1 MKTNPKSLLKYFLY
15 LNIIFLLI
23 YILFLKN
30 HLLEKIKLT
39 QEEPN
44 YIFYFGIF
52 NNLEIAI
59 TCFLIFLIAVLL
71 FWNKIKK
78 LIISITD
85 FNKLFL
91 CLLIA
96 VIFLKILLLVFVQTI
111 PFSDAELYLNLAKR
125 LYETGSYLN
134 NSGDY
139 SVYFPVGYPFI
150 LSIFLRVYSD
160 AVLVGKIFNIIIFS
174 GTLIILYSLFKSKLN
189 KNQLVIFLL
198 TFAFLP
204 NNFFSSNVL
213 MTDYLFL
220 FMVWLIL
227 FIVLREKI
235 RFFHLIIIGILIGL
249 TAYIRPLALAFPLL
263 FLLYFIKLDK
273 KSAILK
279 FGIIAIFMFLTILPW
294 TLRNYNLF
302 DSIILVSANTG
313 TNFLIGNHPNANGG
327 YNFDTAS
334 FPSAKTEVAEDKMA
348 FRKGLDDI
356 WNNPVKSIL
365 RIPVKIF
372 RAYYRFDSSFIWTFK
387 KTDNQIP
394 DIILSIFF
402 YFSNVLF
409 FLILFFN
416 LFYVLKN
423 GIKINLKFNYLLA
436 LFYGYTLLL
445 IIVFFGSDRFII
457 PVIPIHIFLFAKYF
471 FNGKENYEFA

>member
-1 MKTNPKSLLKYFLY
+1 MKNY
-15 LNIIFLLI
+15 
-23 YILFLKN
+23 
-30 HLLEKIKLT
+30 LLEKIELT
-39 QEEPN
+39 QDEPDYN
-44 YIFYFGIF
+44 FYYGIF
-52 NNLEIAI
+52 NNLEIAVI
-59 TCFLIFLIAVLL
+59 IFLIFLIAILIL
-71 FWNKIKK
+71 WNNLKK
-78 LIISITD
+78 LIISVTNI
-85 FNKLFL
+85 NKFFIY
-91 CLLIA
+91 LLI
-96 VIFLKILLLVFVQTI
+96 VITFLKILLLIFVQTL
-111 PFSDAELYLNLAKR
+111 PLSDADLYVNLAKR

-150 LSIFLRVYSD
+150 LSIFLRVSSD

-174 GTLIILYSLFKSKLN
+174 GTLIILYNLFKSKLN
-189 KNQLVIFLL
+189 KNQLIIFLI

-204 NNFFSSNVL
+204 NNFFNSNVL

-220 FMVWLIL
+220 FMAWLIF

-235 RFFHLIIIGILIGL
+235 KFPHLIIIGILIGL

-279 FGIIAIFMFLTILPW
+279 FEVITIFMLLTILPW

-313 TNFLIGNHPNANGG
+313 TNFLIGNHVNANGG
-327 YNFDTAS
+327 YNFDTVS

-348 FRKGLDDI
+348 FQKGLDDI

-365 RIPVKIF
+365 RTPVKIF

-387 KTDNQIP
+387 KTNNQIP

-402 YFSNVLF
+402 YFSNALF

-416 LFYVLKN
+416 FFYVLKK
-423 GIKINLKFNYLLA
+423 GIKINSKFNYLMA

-471 FNGKENYEFA
+471 FNGKENYELA